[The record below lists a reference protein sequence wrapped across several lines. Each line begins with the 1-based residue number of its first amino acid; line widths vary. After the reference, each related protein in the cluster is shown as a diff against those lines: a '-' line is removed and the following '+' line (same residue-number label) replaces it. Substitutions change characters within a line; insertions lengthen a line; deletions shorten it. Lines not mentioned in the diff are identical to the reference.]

1 MSRPEGAPV
10 PVLRRAAKQAVAA
23 RSLRGVAR
31 DMGLSPMWLSDFMNG
46 SRRPQAATLRKLNQ
60 WFVVYVENRPEYS
73 EAAARAAL
81 EIFLDGLPEAQ
92 RDAAVAAWLRLKEE
106 LHRRGGTLAPDWV
119 EKLKAPP
126 SDEEEPEEEEPES
139 EDGAS
144 SETAD
149 EEGEAEE

>member
-23 RSLRGVAR
+23 HSLRGVAR
-31 DMGLSPMWLSDFMNG
+31 DMGLSPMWLRDFMDG

-126 SDEEEPEEEEPES
+126 PADEEPES
-139 EDGAS
+139 DDGATS
-144 SETAD
+144 GTAD
-149 EEGEAEE
+149 EEKDDEGEGQE